1 MKYKTIFLCNHP
13 EQVNYVYSPD
23 RKARLAELTDLREG
37 TVTAEELA
45 NGGFSDV
52 EIVFSTW
59 GMPSLSE
66 EELAKYLPNLKAV
79 FYGAGA
85 TDAFVRPLLA
95 RGVKVLSAWQA
106 NAIPVAE
113 FCVAQILLSLKG
125 YFRNSREIHRT
136 GDWQSGKPCIGPG
149 VYGETVALIGAG
161 AISTKVRELLQ
172 AFQINVVVVPSRP
185 ERRTVSLGEV
195 FQTALVI
202 SNHLPNRDD
211 NIGVL
216 HRGLFAS
223 MRPGATFINT
233 GRGAQVDEAG
243 LVEVLESRPDLTALL
258 DVTWPEPPPA
268 GSKLYTLPNIRLSSH
283 IAGSVNDEVHRMA
296 DYMIEELKRFLAGE
310 PLRYEVNESMLLTS
324 RK

>member
-23 RKARLAELTDLREG
+23 RKARLAELTDLRVG

-106 NAIPVAE
+106 NAIPW
-113 FCVAQILLSLKG
+113 
-125 YFRNSREIHRT
+125 RNSASPRSCCHSRDT
-136 GDWQSGKPCIGPG
+136 SATAAK
-149 VYGETVALIGAG
+149 
-161 AISTKVRELLQ
+161 ST
-172 AFQINVVVVPSRP
+172 AP
-185 ERRTVSLGEV
+185 
-195 FQTALVI
+195 A
-202 SNHLPNRDD
+202 
-211 NIGVL
+211 
-216 HRGLFAS
+216 
-223 MRPGATFINT
+223 T
-233 GRGAQVDEAG
+233 GRAA
-243 LVEVLESRPDLTALL
+243 SPASAPASTAKP
-258 DVTWPEPPPA
+258 W
-268 GSKLYTLPNIRLSSH
+268 R
-283 IAGSVNDEVHRMA
+283 
-296 DYMIEELKRFLAGE
+296 
-310 PLRYEVNESMLLTS
+310 
-324 RK
+324 

>member
-185 ERRTVSLGEV
+185 ERRTVSLEEV

-233 GRGAQVDEAG
+233 GRGA
-243 LVEVLESRPDLTALL
+243 VEPHR
-258 DVTWPEPPPA
+258 
-268 GSKLYTLPNIRLSSH
+268 RLCQ
-283 IAGSVNDEVHRMA
+283 R
-296 DYMIEELKRFLAGE
+296 
-310 PLRYEVNESMLLTS
+310 
-324 RK
+324 

>member
-37 TVTAEELA
+37 TVTAEEFA

-172 AFQINVVVVPSRP
+172 AFQINVVVGGPSRWKRCSRP
-185 ERRTVSLGEV
+185 PWSSATTCRTVMTTSGCCTGDSSRRCAPE
-195 FQTALVI
+195 QPSSIPDAALRSTKRASWRC
-202 SNHLPNRDD
+202 SNRVP
-211 NIGVL
+211 
-216 HRGLFAS
+216 
-223 MRPGATFINT
+223 
-233 GRGAQVDEAG
+233 
-243 LVEVLESRPDLTALL
+243 
-258 DVTWPEPPPA
+258 
-268 GSKLYTLPNIRLSSH
+268 TLPRCS
-283 IAGSVNDEVHRMA
+283 
-296 DYMIEELKRFLAGE
+296 
-310 PLRYEVNESMLLTS
+310 T
-324 RK
+324 

>member
-1 MKYKTIFLCNHP
+1 MKYKAIFLCSQP
-13 EQVNYVYSPD
+13 SQIDYVYSPD
-23 RKARLAELTDLREG
+23 RKARLAELTDLRPA
-37 TVTAEELA
+37 TVTPDELA
-45 NGGFSDV
+45 RGGFSDV

-66 EELAKYLPNLKAV
+66 EELAQYLPKLKVV

-85 TDAFVRPLLA
+85 TDSFVRPLLA

-161 AISTKVRELLQ
+161 AISTKVKELLK
-172 AFQINVVVVPSRP
+172 AFQVNVVVVPSRP
-185 ERRTVSLGEV
+185 ERRTVSLEEV
-195 FQTALVI
+195 FKTALVI

-216 HRGLFAS
+216 IHTPDG
-223 MRPGATFINT
+223 
-233 GRGAQVDEAG
+233 
-243 LVEVLESRPDLTALL
+243 EV
-258 DVTWPEPPPA
+258 
-268 GSKLYTLPNIRLSSH
+268 RLH
-283 IAGSVNDEVHRMA
+283 
-296 DYMIEELKRFLAGE
+296 
-310 PLRYEVNESMLLTS
+310 
-324 RK
+324 